1 MDKNESNTLLKSAL
15 RATSLSAHHISSFEY
30 FIEKGLQKIV
40 DSESVIEPVIKPSG
54 VDKFL
59 IKLGKISI
67 GKPDLLEADSIVR
80 PIMPM
85 EARIRD
91 LTYDAPIMLEVS
103 YEADKKVYE
112 NSIEQV
118 VIGRMPIVIKSKY
131 CNLSGLTPEELTEAK
146 EDPNDP
152 GGYFIINGTERLIIT
167 TEDLA
172 PNNILISKDSQ
183 EGFVY
188 SAKIFADA
196 DTIKVPHS
204 IQLSNSNLIYI
215 TFGKLKR
222 VPVTTLLKSLGITS
236 DSEIIKKISNGDED
250 IENTI
255 RTNLIAFSVKNE
267 NDALD
272 TIGKLLHSIHAKET
286 AELNIDSLLFPFLG
300 RDKNSRR
307 EKADYLMYATA
318 RLLAYAMEKKEVDK
332 DHYSNKRLHSENYNL
347 DMLFRFIFK
356 QVLND
361 AKYNFERGIRKDRI
375 PGPKYIFTSD
385 QLTTRLRSSLATG
398 QWVGGRVG
406 ITQHLDRRSFPST
419 ISHLRKVESL
429 LTSNREN
436 YRARD
441 LHGTHFGRFCA
452 VETPEGPKIGLTK
465 NIAVLAKVS
474 DDGLET
480 ANIAEMIR
488 KYGVKSI

>member
-1 MDKNESNTLLKSAL
+1 MDKNESNTLLSAAL
-15 RATSLSAHHISSFEY
+15 KATSLSAHHIKSFEY
-30 FIEKGLQKIV
+30 FIDRGLQKIV
-40 DSESVIEPVIKPSG
+40 DSESVVEPVIKPSG
-54 VDKFL
+54 IDKFL

-91 LTYDAPIMLEVS
+91 LTYDAPIMLTVS
-103 YEADKKVYE
+103 YEADKKIVSE
-112 NSIEQV
+112 EQV
-118 VIGRMPIVIKSKY
+118 VIGRMPILIKSRY
-131 CNLSGLTPEELTEAK
+131 CNQYGMSPEELAAAK

-152 GGYFIINGTERLIIT
+152 GGYFIINGTERIIIT

-188 SAKIFADA
+188 TAKIFADA

-222 VPVTTLLKSLGITS
+222 VPVTTLLKALGFS
-236 DSEIIKKISNGDED
+236 SENEVIKKISNGDED

-255 RTNLIAFSVKNE
+255 RTNMIAFDIKNE
-267 NDALD
+267 NDALE
-272 TIGKLLHSIHAKET
+272 TIGKLLHSIHAKDT

-300 RDKNSRR
+300 REKDSRK
-307 EKADYLMYATA
+307 EKGDYLMYVVS
-318 RLLAYAMEKKEVDK
+318 RLLTYALEKREVDK

-361 AKYNFERGIRKDRI
+361 AKYNFERGIKKDRV
-375 PGPKYIFTSD
+375 PSPKYIFTSD

-465 NIAVLAKVS
+465 NIAVLSKVS
-474 DDGLET
+474 DDGIET
-480 ANIAEMIR
+480 NAVVDIIR